1 MMASDNL
8 QPAND
13 NALSRD
19 AALSLRLLHWFLES
33 REDAIAGL
41 IGTGYRPDALRD
53 QLMRLICLN
62 FAEGCLW
69 RLPDYQKD
77 LGARWTQSAVAMA
90 VTALDAADLIAI
102 DVNGPSTGLIR
113 PTRRLISFYNK
124 NMPEVFELA
133 KKILYEVSPAD
144 AENRQ

>member
-41 IGTGYRPDALRD
+41 IGDDYRPDPLRD
-53 QLMRLICLN
+53 ELMRLICLN
-62 FAEGCLW
+62 FAEGSMW

-77 LGARWTQSAVAMA
+77 LGARWTQDAVAVA
-90 VTALDAADLIAI
+90 VAALDAADLVSI
-102 DVNGPSTGLIR
+102 DVHSSTAGLIR
-113 PTRRLISFYNK
+113 PTKRLISFYNK
-124 NMPEVFELA
+124 NMPEVFSLA
-133 KKILYEVSPAD
+133 KRILHEVSS
-144 AENRQ
+144 AEIENLQ